1 MKVIKVGAVWCPG
14 CHIMNPRWEEV
25 ETIYP
30 DLETEYY
37 DYDEY
42 EDMLVEKYKIDDTLP
57 VAIFLDK
64 NNNELERLVGIVTK
78 KEIIKL
84 VEEYHEK

>member
-42 EDMLVEKYKIDDTLP
+42 EDMLVEKYKLMIL
-57 VAIFLDK
+57 
-64 NNNELERLVGIVTK
+64 
-78 KEIIKL
+78 
-84 VEEYHEK
+84 YQ

>member
-1 MKVIKVGAVWCPG
+1 MK
-14 CHIMNPRWEEV
+14 PRWEEV

-42 EDMLVEKYKIDDTLP
+42 EDMLVEKYKVDDT
-57 VAIFLDK
+57 
-64 NNNELERLVGIVTK
+64 
-78 KEIIKL
+78 
-84 VEEYHEK
+84 YQ